1 MGVGFE
7 EKTKMISAEES
18 FQNEFLRP
26 ILKEQNEILIAV
38 FKHYLFKH
46 KVLFEKYSPEDQAN
60 YIENTIKKDA
70 QLRNYFVGMIIGKL
84 SAEQYKDYISLETE
98 LNRRI
103 ITMLVK
109 RLQSQMI

>member
-1 MGVGFE
+1 MVYRPS
-7 EKTKMISAEES
+7 TKNMISTEEN

-26 ILKEQNEILIAV
+26 ILKAQNDLLVNI
-38 FKHYLFKH
+38 FKHYLVKH
-46 KVLFEKYSPEDQAN
+46 KVLFAKYSPEDQAN
-60 YIENTIKKDA
+60 YIENTVKKDA
-70 QLRNYFVGMIIGKL
+70 QLRNYFVGIIIGKL
-84 SAEQYKDYISLETE
+84 SVEQYQVFVSMETE

>member
-1 MGVGFE
+1 
-7 EKTKMISAEES
+7 MISAEEH

-26 ILKEQNEILIAV
+26 ILKEQNELLIAV
-38 FKHYLFKH
+38 FKNYLTKH
-46 KVLFEKYSPEDQAN
+46 KVLFERYSPEDQAN

-70 QLRNYFVGMIIGKL
+70 QLRNYFVGTIIGKL
-84 SAEQYKDYISLETE
+84 STEQYHVFVTMETE

>member
-1 MGVGFE
+1 
-7 EKTKMISAEES
+7 MISAEEN

-26 ILKEQNEILIAV
+26 ILKEQNELLIAV
-38 FKHYLFKH
+38 FTQYLLKH

-70 QLRNYFVGMIIGKL
+70 QLRNYFVGTIIGKL
-84 SAEQYKDYISLETE
+84 SVEQYKDYISMETE

>member
-1 MGVGFE
+1 
-7 EKTKMISAEES
+7 MISAEES

-26 ILKEQNEILIAV
+26 ILKTQNDLLVNI
-38 FKHYLFKH
+38 FKNYLVKH
-46 KVLFEKYSPEDQAN
+46 KILFEKYSLEDQAN
-60 YIENTIKKDA
+60 YIENTLKKDA
-70 QLRNYFVGMIIGKL
+70 QLRNYFVGMIVGKL
-84 SAEQYKDYISLETE
+84 SAEQYQVFVPMETE

>member
-1 MGVGFE
+1 
-7 EKTKMISAEES
+7 MISDEEN
-18 FQNEFLRP
+18 FQNEFFRP
-26 ILKEQNEILIAV
+26 ILKEQNELLIAV
-38 FKHYLFKH
+38 FKQYLIKH

-60 YIENTIKKDA
+60 YIEKTIKKDA

-84 SAEQYKDYISLETE
+84 SAEQYQDFVPLETE

-109 RLQSQMI
+109 RLQSQMII

>member
-1 MGVGFE
+1 
-7 EKTKMISAEES
+7 MISNEEN

-26 ILKEQNEILIAV
+26 ILKAQNELLIAV
-38 FKHYLFKH
+38 FKHYLAKH

-70 QLRNYFVGMIIGKL
+70 QLRNYFVGTIIGKL
-84 SAEQYKDYISLETE
+84 SAEQYQVFIPMETE

-109 RLQSQMI
+109 RLQSQL

>member
-1 MGVGFE
+1 
-7 EKTKMISAEES
+7 MISDEEN

-26 ILKEQNEILIAV
+26 ILKEQNELLIAV
-38 FKHYLFKH
+38 FKHYLVKH
-46 KVLFEKYSPEDQAN
+46 KVLFERYSPEDQAN

-84 SAEQYKDYISLETE
+84 SVEQYKDYISMETE

-109 RLQSQMI
+109 RLQSQIVLPLRN

>member
-1 MGVGFE
+1 
-7 EKTKMISAEES
+7 MISVEEN

-26 ILKEQNEILIAV
+26 ILKEKNELLIAV
-38 FKHYLFKH
+38 FKQYLVKH
-46 KVLFEKYSPEDQAN
+46 KVVFERYSPEDQAN

-84 SAEQYKDYISLETE
+84 AAYQYKEYILMETE

-109 RLQSQMI
+109 RLQSQMISRNK

>member
-1 MGVGFE
+1 MN
-7 EKTKMISAEES
+7 

-26 ILKEQNEILIAV
+26 ILKEQNDLLIAI
-38 FKHYLFKH
+38 FKHYLVKH
-46 KVLFEKYSPEDQAN
+46 KVLFKKYSPEDQAN
-60 YIENTIKKDA
+60 YIENTVKKDA
-70 QLRNYFVGMIIGKL
+70 QLRNYFVGIIIGKL
-84 SAEQYKDYISLETE
+84 SVEQYQVFVSMETE

>member
-1 MGVGFE
+1 MDFE
-7 EKTKMISAEES
+7 EKVDMISNEEN
-18 FQNEFLRP
+18 FQNEYLRP
-26 ILKEQNEILIAV
+26 ILKEQNDLLVNI
-38 FKHYLFKH
+38 FRHYLVKH

-70 QLRNYFVGMIIGKL
+70 QLRNYFVGTIIGKL
-84 SAEQYKDYISLETE
+84 SVEQYQVFVTMETE

-109 RLQSQMI
+109 RLQSQF

>member
-1 MGVGFE
+1 MAYRPS
-7 EKTKMISAEES
+7 TKSMISAEES

-26 ILKEQNEILIAV
+26 ILKEQNNLLIAV
-38 FKHYLFKH
+38 FKQYLAKH
-46 KVLFEKYSPEDQAN
+46 KVVLERYSPEDQAN

-70 QLRNYFVGMIIGKL
+70 QLRNYFVGMVIGKL
-84 SAEQYKDYISLETE
+84 SAEQYEVFVPMETE

>member
-1 MGVGFE
+1 
-7 EKTKMISAEES
+7 MISAEEN

-26 ILKEQNEILIAV
+26 ILKEQNELLIAV
-38 FKHYLFKH
+38 FKQYLVKH
-46 KVLFEKYSPEDQAN
+46 KVVFERYSPEDQAN

-84 SAEQYKDYISLETE
+84 SVEEYKDYISMETE

-109 RLQSQMI
+109 RLQSQIVLPLRN

>member
-1 MGVGFE
+1 
-7 EKTKMISAEES
+7 MISAEEN

-26 ILKEQNEILIAV
+26 ILKEQNDLLIAI
-38 FKHYLFKH
+38 FKQYLVKH
-46 KVLFEKYSPEDQAN
+46 KIQFAKYSPEDQAN

-70 QLRNYFVGMIIGKL
+70 QLRNYFVGTIIGRL
-84 SAEQYKDYISLETE
+84 SVENYQDFVSMETE

-109 RLQSQMI
+109 RLQSQID

>member
-7 EKTKMISAEES
+7 EKTNMISAEES

-26 ILKEQNEILIAV
+26 ILKEQNELLIAV
-38 FKHYLFKH
+38 FKQYLVKH
-46 KVLFEKYSPEDQAN
+46 KVVFEKYSPEDQAN

-70 QLRNYFVGMIIGKL
+70 QLRNYFVGMIIVGL
-84 SAEQYKDYISLETE
+84 SVEQYKDYISIETE

-109 RLQSQMI
+109 RLQSQL

>member
-1 MGVGFE
+1 
-7 EKTKMISAEES
+7 MISAEEN

-26 ILKEQNEILIAV
+26 ILKEQNELLIAV
-38 FKHYLFKH
+38 FKQYLVKH
-46 KVLFEKYSPEDQAN
+46 KVLFERYSPEDQAN

-84 SAEQYKDYISLETE
+84 SAEQYKDFVSMETE

>member
-1 MGVGFE
+1 
-7 EKTKMISAEES
+7 MISAEEN

-26 ILKEQNEILIAV
+26 ILKEQNELLIAV
-38 FKHYLFKH
+38 FKQYLVKH
-46 KVLFEKYSPEDQAN
+46 KVLFSKYSPEDQAN
-60 YIENTIKKDA
+60 YIENTLKKDA

-84 SAEQYKDYISLETE
+84 SAKQYQDFVSMETE

-109 RLQSQMI
+109 RLQSFYH

>member
-1 MGVGFE
+1 
-7 EKTKMISAEES
+7 MISNEEN

-26 ILKEQNEILIAV
+26 ILKEQNELLIAV
-38 FKHYLFKH
+38 FKHYLTKH
-46 KVLFEKYSPEDQAN
+46 KVLFERYSPEDQAN

-70 QLRNYFVGMIIGKL
+70 QLRNYFVGTIIGKL
-84 SAEQYKDYISLETE
+84 SAEQYQVFIPMETE

-109 RLQSQMI
+109 RLQSQL

>member
-1 MGVGFE
+1 
-7 EKTKMISAEES
+7 MISVEEN

-26 ILKEQNEILIAV
+26 ILKEQNELLIAV
-38 FKHYLFKH
+38 FKQYLIKH
-46 KVLFEKYSPEDQAN
+46 KVLFERYSPEDQAN

-70 QLRNYFVGMIIGKL
+70 QFRNYFVGLIIGKL
-84 SAEQYKDYISLETE
+84 SVEQYKYYILMETE

-109 RLQSQMI
+109 RLQSQVVSPRRD